1 MQETENDILKRV
13 RKIEIKTRGLS
24 NEIFAGKYH
33 TAFRGRGMSF
43 SEVREYRAGDDVR
56 DIDWNVTARSRTPHI
71 KVYEEERELTMM
83 LLVDVSGS
91 RMFGTTDRLK
101 KNLQTEI
108 AAVLAFSASENND
121 KVGCIFFSDRI
132 EKFIPPKKGRSHILA
147 IIRELV
153 GFEPQ
158 SRGTRISE
166 ALRFLTNVTKKHCTA
181 FLLSDFLDPGKDRT
195 ALEDALKIA
204 SGKHDLVGIRVSD
217 PREAELPD
225 VGIVEMKD
233 AETGRK
239 AWVDTSSARVREH
252 YARVWQER
260 SAAILSALKHHRIDI
275 QTAMKSIPNNPASTC
290 SPFARNGGIQPS
302 AAAERQN
309 AAQTPPSEAVP
320 VGLRSSGRPKAGRT
334 SITKRVKTALATA
347 LLTGLT
353 TVLYAAPPT
362 ITARVE
368 PDSIGI
374 GDRFDVVIDVDRDL
388 VQVVEF
394 PTFNPPPQSG
404 LEVVESHPVDT
415 LRRDGRH
422 LSLRKRYTLAAFE
435 EGNLGLGRAQ
445 VLYLDKNITDTL
457 YTADTLRLQVGTFQ
471 IDSTSHTIYDIKAQR
486 TLPFRYGEI
495 SGYVLWSLLGL
506 IVLGGAIYAG
516 RRLMARYARKVR
528 DIFRPAPP
536 LPPHIAA
543 IQALETLHNQKL
555 WQSGRHKQYY
565 SGLTDIL
572 RTYLAGR
579 YGFGAMEMTS
589 DEILAA
595 VRRYDL
601 PQKCVMDLQAILRDA
616 DLAKFAKAQSEGT
629 TNEDNYLNAYYF
641 VEETKPAEIAEEG
654 TEQDDTQ

>member
-1 MQETENDILKRV
+1 
-13 RKIEIKTRGLS
+13 
-24 NEIFAGKYH
+24 
-33 TAFRGRGMSF
+33 
-43 SEVREYRAGDDVR
+43 
-56 DIDWNVTARSRTPHI
+56 
-71 KVYEEERELTMM
+71 
-83 LLVDVSGS
+83 
-91 RMFGTTDRLK
+91 
-101 KNLQTEI
+101 
-108 AAVLAFSASENND
+108 
-121 KVGCIFFSDRI
+121 
-132 EKFIPPKKGRSHILA
+132 
-147 IIRELV
+147 
-153 GFEPQ
+153 
-158 SRGTRISE
+158 
-166 ALRFLTNVTKKHCTA
+166 
-181 FLLSDFLDPGKDRT
+181 
-195 ALEDALKIA
+195 
-204 SGKHDLVGIRVSD
+204 
-217 PREAELPD
+217 
-225 VGIVEMKD
+225 
-233 AETGRK
+233 
-239 AWVDTSSARVREH
+239 
-252 YARVWQER
+252 
-260 SAAILSALKHHRIDI
+260 
-275 QTAMKSIPNNPASTC
+275 MKSIPNNPASTC

-536 LPPHIAA
+536 LPPLLDRLSTKSNTPRSSLCVPPPARRVRALWSRGSRQAIGPFSGLEWIAGCPA
-543 IQALETLHNQKL
+543 TGFICLSGILFRFHQEKA
-555 WQSGRHKQYY
+555 SGR
-565 SGLTDIL
+565 
-572 RTYLAGR
+572 
-579 YGFGAMEMTS
+579 
-589 DEILAA
+589 
-595 VRRYDL
+595 
-601 PQKCVMDLQAILRDA
+601 
-616 DLAKFAKAQSEGT
+616 
-629 TNEDNYLNAYYF
+629 
-641 VEETKPAEIAEEG
+641 
-654 TEQDDTQ
+654 